1 MAALRGYND
10 TRAIF
15 GIAFISYW
23 LISLPLGYGLGLT
36 SWILPRP
43 LGVVGF
49 WIAIIFGLTC
59 AAFLVLWRLARLE
72 RLPLEAVRAKINK

>member
-1 MAALRGYND
+1 M
-10 TRAIF
+10 
-15 GIAFISYW
+15 
-23 LISLPLGYGLGLT
+23 T